1 VKETYSKAV
10 LCSTAAHK
18 AWVFPAL

>member
-10 LCSTAAHK
+10 ICSTAAHK
-18 AWVFPAL
+18 EWVFPAL